1 MTYSHTQG
9 LHILTS
15 YLPESPAGQ
24 TSLVGSGMGLKAAG
38 QVMLLM
44 LCHVMHSLLSLTG
57 CPAGSPDPP
66 SPDAELLMLQSQ
78 AMGAA
83 IALTHLVTPPMG
95 FSHQA
100 LEPWGSVPE
109 PLVWAQSRE
118 GQCPT
123 TSIGPSISPTPREDS
138 LHKHPSSVQPAVHFR
153 ERDGASEGRK

>member
-1 MTYSHTQG
+1 
-9 LHILTS
+9 
-15 YLPESPAGQ
+15 
-24 TSLVGSGMGLKAAG
+24 MGLRAAG
-38 QVMLLM
+38 QVLLLLL
-44 LCHVMHSLLSLTG
+44 LCPVMHSLLGLSG

-66 SPDAELLMLQSQ
+66 CPFAESLMLQSQ

-83 IALTHLVTPPMG
+83 DPTRLVTPPMG
-95 FSHQA
+95 CCHQA
-100 LEPWGSVPE
+100 LEMWSSIPE

-118 GQCPT
+118 GQGPT